1 MSQDQRLQHQRFEL
15 KYVIGE
21 QKARR
26 IRDYISSFLVVD
38 ENCVGKPDLSYAVH
52 SLYFDSDHLQTYWD
66 TLNGNKN
73 RFKLRIRYYTDE
85 PDTPVF
91 LEIKRRLNNCIRKQR
106 AAVRREAVPG
116 ILAGQLPSAKALIS
130 PSPQHLPAL
139 QDFCRLL
146 QTMGAKPKV
155 HVAYLREAYLPLTE
169 NSARVTM
176 DRMVRSEFN
185 PKLELS
191 THMRNPIMVWGQTVV
206 LELKFVDR
214 YPNWFGDLVRTFNL
228 RQCGAAK
235 YADGVSLL
243 HGCRPQHRHLPS
255 PSTELS
261 WPLTSAFKLS
271 HASLS
276 RVIPGAGAKGRTPQE
291 RALDSVVKLTNLQT
305 GEAL

>member
-21 QKARR
+21 EKARR
-26 IRDYISSFLVVD
+26 IRDYISSFLELD
-38 ENCVGKPDLSYAVH
+38 ENCVGKPNLSYAVH

-66 TLNGNKN
+66 TVNGNKN
-73 RFKLRIRYYTDE
+73 RFKLRIRYYTDD
-85 PDTPVF
+85 PDASVF
-91 LEIKRRLNNCIRKQR
+91 LEIKRRMNNCIRKQR
-106 AAVRREAVPG
+106 AAVRREAVPA
-116 ILAGQLPSAKALIS
+116 ILAGQLPSAQALVS
-130 PSPQHLPAL
+130 PNPHHLPAL
-139 QDFCRLL
+139 QDFCRLV
-146 QTMGAKPKV
+146 QAMGAQPKV

-176 DRMVRSEFN
+176 DRLVRSEFN

-191 THMRNPIMVWGQTVV
+191 TKLRDPLVVWGQTVV
-206 LELKFVDR
+206 LELKFIDR

-243 HGCRPQHRHLPS
+243 HGRRPQHRHLP
-255 PSTELS
+255 PLS
-261 WPLTSAFKLS
+261 ADLCWPLKSALKMS
-271 HASLS
+271 HAQLS
-276 RVIPGAGAKGRTPQE
+276 RVITGAGAKARATEKG
-291 RALDSVVKLTNLQT
+291 ALDGVVKLGNLQT